1 MKKRFTLKAR
11 LNSFANAFRGI
22 GIMLREEHNAWI
34 HCAAAVLVTVAGLL
48 TGLSRTEWIAI
59 VFAIGMVL
67 GAEALNTSVERLSD
81 VVQPERDERIRRAK
95 DLSAGAVLFCAI
107 AAAIVGLIIF
117 LPKWFPA
124 I

>member
-1 MKKRFTLKAR
+1 MKKKFTLKAR
-11 LNSFANAFRGI
+11 LNSFVNAFHGI

-117 LPKWFPA
+117 LPKWFPL

>member
-95 DLSAGAVLFCAI
+95 DLSAAPCCSAPS
-107 AAAIVGLIIF
+107 
-117 LPKWFPA
+117 LPPSWA
-124 I
+124 

>member
-1 MKKRFTLKAR
+1 MKKKFTLKAR
-11 LNSFANAFRGI
+11 LNSFVNAFHGI

-67 GAEALNTSVERLSD
+67 GAEALNTGVERLSD

-117 LPKWFPA
+117 LPKWFPT